1 MYDTMIVQV
10 SNCGQYG
17 ADEVCSIGFEV
28 TAFTADAVEQLSTQ
42 GEISDQVHWIPKRIS
57 TPFILS
63 ESESQRQNI
72 RLFMVSK

>member
-42 GEISDQVHWIPKRIS
+42 GEISDQVY
-57 TPFILS
+57 
-63 ESESQRQNI
+63 
-72 RLFMVSK
+72 